1 MVIIM
6 SSIVVFVLLILSF
19 ICYSSALYFHIGET
33 EKKCFIEDIPDETMV
48 VGETETMLIV
58 TNTRKEMTACCIILS
73 RTSYERRSKI
83 EKLRLF
89 RFFTILEIRDIYKL
103 LLFFPSRSRFGVCV
117 ISELR
122 TANWRT
128 GKTRTFSANFCCE
141 L

>member
-1 MVIIM
+1 MVIM

-73 RTSYERRSKI
+73 RTS
-83 EKLRLF
+83 
-89 RFFTILEIRDIYKL
+89 
-103 LLFFPSRSRFGVCV
+103 
-117 ISELR
+117 
-122 TANWRT
+122 
-128 GKTRTFSANFCCE
+128 
-141 L
+141 